1 MFYTVI
7 GTQWGDEGKGKIVDW
22 LSSKAD
28 AVVRFQG
35 GNNAGH
41 TLKIK
46 NKVFKLNLL
55 PSGII
60 RGKKCIIGNG
70 VVLDPWALQ
79 EEILKLKK
87 QGIKINSKNLQIAEN
102 ICLILPLHKVLD
114 SINESNRGKENL
126 GTTKKGIGPAYEDK
140 IGRRSI
146 RLCDLS
152 NKKILKKKLDN
163 LILFHSLRLRKS
175 TMKINVNKIL
185 KDLILI
191 YKTLK
196 KFSYPVWI
204 SINKLGKKNK
214 LILFEGAQGSLLDID
229 FGTYPYVTS
238 SNTSS
243 GQIFAGTGFG
253 IKQNNKVFGITKAY
267 TTRVGA
273 GPFPTELNN
282 KIGDYLGKKGKE
294 FGTVTLRKRRCGWF
308 DANLVRQSVI
318 ISGVEN
324 IVLTKLDVLDEL
336 DELKICIGYRINGKN
351 FNYLPFD
358 ENLQSKAKPI
368 YKKTQGWQ
376 KSTYGLTKWSDLP
389 AAAKNYIKTIEKIIG
404 VDVAIIS
411 TGPER
416 SQTID
421 RKKILGNL

>member
-22 LSSKAD
+22 LSSKAE

-102 ICLILPLHKVLD
+102 ICLILPLHKILD
-114 SINESNRGKENL
+114 SINESNRGKESL

-163 LILFHSLRLRKS
+163 LISFHSLKLKKS
-175 TMKINVNKIL
+175 KMNINVKKIL
-185 KDLILI
+185 KDLISI

-204 SINKLGKKNK
+204 TINKLGKKNK

-253 IKQNNKVFGITKAY
+253 FKQNNKVFGITKAY

-308 DANLVRQSVI
+308 DANLVKQSVM

-336 DELKICIGYRINGKN
+336 DELKICIGYKINGKK
-351 FNYLPFD
+351 FDYLPFGED
-358 ENLQSKAKPI
+358 LQSKAKPI
-368 YKKTQGWQ
+368 YKKIKGWK

-389 AAAKNYIKTIEKIIG
+389 SAAKNYIKTIEKIIG
-404 VDVAIIS
+404 VEIAIIS

>member
-22 LSSKAD
+22 LSSKAE

-46 NKVFKLNLL
+46 KKVFKLNLL

-102 ICLILPLHKVLD
+102 ICLILPLHKILD
-114 SINESNRGKENL
+114 SINESNRGRESL

-152 NKKILKKKLDN
+152 DQKILKRKLDN
-163 LILFHSLRLRKS
+163 LISFHSLRLKKS
-175 TMKINVNKIL
+175 KMNINVKRIL
-185 KDLILI
+185 KDLVSI

-196 KFSYPVWI
+196 KYSYPVWI
-204 SINKLGKKNK
+204 TINKLGKKNK

-253 IKQNNKVFGITKAY
+253 LKQNNIVFGITKAY

-308 DANLVRQSVI
+308 DANLVKQSVI

-336 DELKICIGYRINGKN
+336 DELKICIGYRINGKK
-351 FNYLPFD
+351 FDYLPFG

-368 YKKTQGWQ
+368 YKKIQGWQ

-389 AAAKNYIKTIEKIIG
+389 VAAKNYIKTIETIIG
-404 VDVAIIS
+404 VDIAIIS

>member
-22 LSSKAD
+22 LSLNAD
-28 AVVRFQG
+28 VVARFQG

-46 NKVFKLNLL
+46 EKVFKLNLL

-60 RGKKCIIGNG
+60 RGKKCFIGNG
-70 VVLDPWALQ
+70 VILDPWALKD
-79 EEILKLKK
+79 EINRLEQ

-102 ICLILPLHKVLD
+102 ICLILPIHKILD
-114 SINESNRGKENL
+114 EIIEKSRGDENI

-152 NKKILKKKLDN
+152 DQEILRKKISN
-163 LILFHSLRLRKS
+163 ICLFHQPRLKS
-175 TMKINVNKIL
+175 SNINIDEEALLEDLVKVYKEIYQYSAPIWKKINELGIQNK
-185 KDLILI
+185 
-191 YKTLK
+191 T
-196 KFSYPVWI
+196 
-204 SINKLGKKNK
+204 
-214 LILFEGAQGSLLDID
+214 ILFEGAQGSLLDID

-253 IKQNNKVFGITKAY
+253 IKNNHQVFGITKAY

-273 GPFPTELNN
+273 GPFPTELKD
-282 KIGDYLGKKGKE
+282 KIGEYLGEKGKE
-294 FGTVTLRKRRCGWF
+294 FGTVTNRKRRCGWF
-308 DANLVRQSVI
+308 DANLVKQTAE
-318 ISGVEN
+318 ISGIDN
-324 IVLTKLDVLDEL
+324 IVLTKLDVLD
-336 DELKICIGYRINGKN
+336 DLKEIKVCIAYDIDGKRYEHFP
-351 FNYLPFD
+351 FN
-358 ENLQSKAKPI
+358 EKLQLKAKPI
-368 YKKTQGWQ
+368 YETMPGWSE
-376 KSTYGLTKWSDLP
+376 STFGITKWNDLP
-389 AAAKNYIKTIEKIIG
+389 LNAQNYINQLEKIIKR
-404 VDVAIIS
+404 DIAIIS

-416 SQTID
+416 EQTID
-421 RKKILGNL
+421 KKNLLSKI

>member
-22 LSSKAD
+22 LSSKAE

-79 EEILKLKK
+79 EEIIKLKK
-87 QGIKINSKNLQIAEN
+87 QGIKINSKNLKIAEN
-102 ICLILPLHKVLD
+102 ICLILPLHKILD
-114 SINESNRGKENL
+114 SINESNRGKESL

-152 NKKILKKKLDN
+152 DQKILKRKLDN
-163 LILFHSLRLRKS
+163 LISFHSLRLKKS
-175 TMKINVNKIL
+175 KMNINVKRIL
-185 KDLILI
+185 KDLVSV

-196 KFSYPVWI
+196 KYSYPVWI
-204 SINKLGKKNK
+204 TINKLGKKNK

-253 IKQNNKVFGITKAY
+253 LKQNNKVFGITKAY

-308 DANLVRQSVI
+308 DANLVKQSVI

-336 DELKICIGYRINGKN
+336 DELKICIGYRINGKK
-351 FNYLPFD
+351 FDYLPFG
-358 ENLQSKAKPI
+358 ENLQSKVKPI
-368 YKKTQGWQ
+368 YKKIQGWR

-389 AAAKNYIKTIEKIIG
+389 AAAKNYIKAIEKIIG
-404 VDVAIIS
+404 VDIAIIS

>member
-22 LSSKAD
+22 LSSKAE

-102 ICLILPLHKVLD
+102 ICLILPLHKILD
-114 SINESNRGKENL
+114 SINESNRGRESL

-152 NKKILKKKLDN
+152 DQKILKRKLDN
-163 LILFHSLRLRKS
+163 LISFHSLRLKKS
-175 TMKINVNKIL
+175 KTNINVKRTL
-185 KDLILI
+185 KDLITI

-204 SINKLGKKNK
+204 TINKLGKKNK

-253 IKQNNKVFGITKAY
+253 LKQNNKVFGITKAY

-308 DANLVRQSVI
+308 DANLVKQSVI

-336 DELKICIGYRINGKN
+336 DELKICIGYRINGK
-351 FNYLPFD
+351 FFDYLPFG

-368 YKKTQGWQ
+368 YKKIQGWQ

-389 AAAKNYIKTIEKIIG
+389 IAAKNYIKTIEKIIG
-404 VDVAIIS
+404 VDIAIIS

>member
-22 LSSKAD
+22 LSSKAE

-46 NKVFKLNLL
+46 KKVFKLNLL
-55 PSGII
+55 PSGIV

-102 ICLILPLHKVLD
+102 ICLILPLHKILD
-114 SINESNRGKENL
+114 SINESNRGRESL

-152 NKKILKKKLDN
+152 DQKILKRKLDN
-163 LILFHSLRLRKS
+163 LISFHSLRLKKS
-175 TMKINVNKIL
+175 KTNINVKTIL
-185 KDLILI
+185 KELVSI

-204 SINKLGKKNK
+204 TINKLGKKNK

-282 KIGDYLGKKGKE
+282 KIGNYLGKKGKE

-308 DANLVRQSVI
+308 DANLVKQSVI

-336 DELKICIGYRINGKN
+336 DELKICIGYRINGKK
-351 FNYLPFD
+351 FDYLPFG
-358 ENLQSKAKPI
+358 ENLQSKVKPI
-368 YKKTQGWQ
+368 YKTIQGWQ

-389 AAAKNYIKTIEKIIG
+389 AAAKNYIKTIEEIIG
-404 VDVAIIS
+404 VNIAIIS